1 MSVRQG
7 DLRIVSSVSLILAF
21 LGIDFDARSLHNDL
35 LEVERCSGEGELEEE
50 EYERC
55 MFRDSEL
62 GRLGAV
68 ECSNPSVSGP
78 GTDAIY
84 RSEDSYSGGWCK
96 CMFL

>member
-7 DLRIVSSVSLILAF
+7 DLRIISSVSLILAF

-62 GRLGAV
+62 RPARGGRVFEPKCVGA
-68 ECSNPSVSGP
+68 G
-78 GTDAIY
+78 Y
-84 RSEDSYSGGWCK
+84 RRDLPE
-96 CMFL
+96 